1 MALMENI
8 DAGGT
13 PGSLTESSGTQSMYN
28 IAPSKSDNLAYRT
41 AEDRSLQHLMQTP
54 KVCIY
59 IPTHFYRSDLYL
71 LLYQWLYRL

>member
-41 AEDRSLQHLMQTP
+41 AEDCSLQHLMQTP

-59 IPTHFYRSDLYL
+59 LPAFTDQICTCYCTSDS
-71 LLYQWLYRL
+71 YRL